1 MMSRRRQA
9 TPTQGRRC
17 ATTEPGSPLT
27 ATLPTSSPR
36 TSPAPVVRNNLCS
49 GRSVWQDRRPGSF
62 SPGVR
67 AIDAPMFVK
76 RFIRKFLRAGRFP
89 SRGSPWRAPRRQRS
103 GLPPSE
109 HGVFGELVVTEKV
122 AHSHRLVTVRA
133 RRSRA
138 KAPAPG
144 IAVVAAL
151 FSEIASVTGGAF
163 VDGAGASHHRLERGL
178 APRPPSGL
186 AAAGRAEALASLG
199 LEGQAAD
206 RADGRRVVV
215 VGGGHGGKR

>member
-1 MMSRRRQA
+1 MLKSLY
-9 TPTQGRRC
+9 
-17 ATTEPGSPLT
+17 GSALCD
-27 ATLPTSSPR
+27 SCGG
-36 TSPAPVVRNNLCS
+36 NLI
-49 GRSVWQDRRPGSF
+49 
-62 SPGVR
+62 
-67 AIDAPMFVK
+67 AHNDAPMFVK

-206 RADGRRVVV
+206 RADGRRAVVA
-215 VGGGHGGKR
+215 GGGHGGKR

>member
-1 MMSRRRQA
+1 MTCIMYAKDTRPRR
-9 TPTQGRRC
+9 
-17 ATTEPGSPLT
+17 SH
-27 ATLPTSSPR
+27 
-36 TSPAPVVRNNLCS
+36 N
-49 GRSVWQDRRPGSF
+49 
-62 SPGVR
+62 
-67 AIDAPMFVK
+67 DAPMFVK
-76 RFIRKFLRAGRFP
+76 RFIRKFLRSRAFP
-89 SRGSPWRAPRRQRS
+89 ITRKSLESTERQRS
-103 GLPPSE
+103 GLAPSE

-151 FSEIASVTGGAF
+151 FSEIASFTGGAF

-206 RADGRRVVV
+206 RANSHHAVVA
-215 VGGGHGGKR
+215 GGGHGGKR